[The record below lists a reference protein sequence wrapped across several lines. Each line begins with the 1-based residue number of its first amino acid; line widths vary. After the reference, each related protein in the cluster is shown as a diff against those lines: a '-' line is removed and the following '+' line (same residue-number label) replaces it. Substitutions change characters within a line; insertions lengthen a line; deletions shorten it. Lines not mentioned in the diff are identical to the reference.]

1 MEKALKLLFKILL
14 VFTLVLGVLIL
25 ALEISSRRLNP
36 TQEPPRPPEFLA
48 CDTNRYPPDQEK
60 IDFLAVLVEKQLQG
74 LPITQEDLD
83 RSMYLVPNHDMVG
96 INGLFCNGMIYI
108 SDRLKQGARYYV
120 ARHELEHVFQAQGLS
135 GDCGDQESCAH
146 WTAAK
151 EYPLGL
157 IQTVVSSIVGAY
169 RLSPSLWAF
178 LVNNWVMFKF
188 YFLGLR

>member
-14 VFTLVLGVLIL
+14 VFTLVLGVLIM

-96 INGLFCNGMIYI
+96 INGLFCNGMIII
-108 SDRLKQGARYYV
+108 SERLPIGARYYV
-120 ARHELEHVFQAQGLS
+120 ARHELEHLFQSAGVAVDYQDMEFS
-135 GDCGDQESCAH
+135 AH
-146 WTAAK
+146 WVATR
-151 EYPLGL
+151 EFPLGL
-157 IQTVVSSIVGAY
+157 IHTVISSLVGAY
-169 RLSPSLWAF
+169 QLSPSTWAF
-178 LVNNWVMFKF
+178 LVNIWVMFKF
-188 YFLGLR
+188 YFLGWK

>member
-1 MEKALKLLFKILL
+1 
-14 VFTLVLGVLIL
+14 LIL